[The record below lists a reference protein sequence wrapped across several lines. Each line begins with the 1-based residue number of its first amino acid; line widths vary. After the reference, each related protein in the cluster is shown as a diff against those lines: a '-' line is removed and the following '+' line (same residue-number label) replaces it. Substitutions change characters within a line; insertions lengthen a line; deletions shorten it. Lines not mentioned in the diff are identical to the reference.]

1 MKITKEEIAK
11 HIINQTETSR
21 PFDETKNYTMAFCY
35 SKNKNIVFKDVK
47 NNELKEWGALD
58 EYGYYNTDFES
69 LKNENFMRI
78 CQELADKYN
87 SEYED

>member
-1 MKITKEEIAK
+1 MKITKEGIAK

-47 NNELKEWGALD
+47 NNELKG
-58 EYGYYNTDFES
+58 
-69 LKNENFMRI
+69 
-78 CQELADKYN
+78 
-87 SEYED
+87 